1 MLIRSLVLSDLPQVL
16 RIEHESF
23 PAPWSAA
30 MFALELTRADSLC
43 FVGEAEG
50 EIVGYV
56 VCSQLDLDW
65 HLMNIAVPPSCR
77 GKGIAKELMTSL
89 LSQLGN
95 EVRMTLE
102 VRPSNEAAIAL
113 YQFFGFMLAGRRI
126 RYSADTGEDA
136 LIMWRT
142 EATLKGSLEDVP
154 NADGGAR

>member
-1 MLIRSLVLSDLPQVL
+1 MVVRSLLLKDLPRVL
-16 RIEHESF
+16 RIERESF

-43 FVGEAEG
+43 LVGEADG

-65 HLMNIAVPPSCR
+65 HLMNIAVPPPCR
-77 GKGIAKELMTSL
+77 GRGIAKALMTSL
-89 LSQLGN
+89 LAELGN
-95 EVRMTLE
+95 EARMTLE
-102 VRPSNEAAIAL
+102 VRPSNQAAIAL
-113 YQFFGFMLAGRRI
+113 YESFGFMLAGRRT
-126 RYSADTGEDA
+126 RYYADTGEDA

-142 EATLKGSLEDVP
+142 EATLRGSLEDVP